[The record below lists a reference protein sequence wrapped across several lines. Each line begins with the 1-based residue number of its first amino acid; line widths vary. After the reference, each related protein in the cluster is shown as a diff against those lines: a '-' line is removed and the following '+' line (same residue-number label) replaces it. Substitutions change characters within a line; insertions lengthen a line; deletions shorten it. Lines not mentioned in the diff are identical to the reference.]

1 MPMKPTLWK
10 LDIPRGLPVL
20 RTAIRVRNI
29 AETDVRSNSV
39 RLVEIAGWL

>member
-1 MPMKPTLWK
+1 LPMKPTLWK
-10 LDIPRGLPVL
+10 IDIHRGLPVL
-20 RTAIRVRNI
+20 RTVIRVGDL